1 MEQMNWDKQT
11 MDAFLE
17 ESARKDEDTM
27 AIIKYAQQDE
37 QKIKV
42 KKKIKN
48 SGIWMIKLFSLSANN
63 CLISPHI
70 VTHSGYREED
80 TGSQRKAKS
89 TGQRVDWDF
98 ICSGNVRLILS
109 RQTKAVTKTSFRM
122 TAASFP
128 VQTDR
133 VG

>member
-42 KKKIKN
+42 KKKIKFWN
-48 SGIWMIKLFSLSANN
+48 M
-63 CLISPHI
+63 
-70 VTHSGYREED
+70 D
-80 TGSQRKAKS
+80 DQ
-89 TGQRVDWDF
+89 
-98 ICSGNVRLILS
+98 
-109 RQTKAVTKTSFRM
+109 AVFTLC
-122 TAASFP
+122 
-128 VQTDR
+128 
-133 VG
+133 

>member
-42 KKKIKN
+42 KKKKKFWN
-48 SGIWMIKLFSLSANN
+48 M
-63 CLISPHI
+63 
-70 VTHSGYREED
+70 D
-80 TGSQRKAKS
+80 DQ
-89 TGQRVDWDF
+89 
-98 ICSGNVRLILS
+98 
-109 RQTKAVTKTSFRM
+109 AVFTLC
-122 TAASFP
+122 
-128 VQTDR
+128 
-133 VG
+133 